1 MNETE
6 ENIVKMMENP
16 EGEQQVIIE
25 TQEAE
30 KEIKQGEMQTA
41 ERKTEPSDKEMLQQ
55 INMKMDALLAA
66 NNISL

>member
-1 MNETE
+1 MKGTE

-25 TQEAE
+25 TPEAE
-30 KEIKQGEMQTA
+30 KEMKTGLIQTA
-41 ERKTEPSDKEMLQQ
+41 EQKTEPSDKEMLQQ